1 MTQHHGGERAADIR
15 RRARDGGVDSPRPEP
30 LLEQQRQFI
39 ADASHELCTPVA
51 GLRAQ
56 LEEAQMHPDETDL
69 PTLLKS
75 ALRDVDRLQAI
86 VTDLLLLA
94 RLKGQVAE
102 REPVD
107 LAELVRWQLSARED
121 RRAARMA
128 ADPGVTVSCVP
139 HQIAR
144 LVNALLD
151 NADRHATGT
160 VWIEV
165 RGNGTSAELVV
176 ADDGAGITG
185 ADRERVFEPFARL
198 DSARSRDRG
207 GTGLGLAIAR
217 DIAHAHQGTL
227 DVEDSPGGGACFV
240 LRLPTV
246 LRSHPPA

>member
-1 MTQHHGGERAADIR
+1 MTHHR
-15 RRARDGGVDSPRPEP
+15 RDERARDIRHQARDVAVHTPRPE
-30 LLEQQRQFI
+30 LLQQQRQFI

-69 PTLLKS
+69 PTLLAS

-102 REPVD
+102 RETVD
-107 LAELVRWQLSARED
+107 LAELVRWQLSARDE
-121 RRAARMA
+121 RHIARLTAA
-128 ADPGVTVSCVP
+128 PGVTVSCVP

-151 NADRHATGT
+151 NAHRHAADT

-165 RGNGTSAELVV
+165 RGNGTSAELIV
-176 ADDGAGITG
+176 ADDGAGITPT
-185 ADRERVFEPFARL
+185 DRERVFEPFARL
-198 DSARSRDRG
+198 DSARSRDLG

-227 DVEDSPGGGACFV
+227 DVEDSEGGACFV
-240 LRLPTV
+240 LRLPAF
-246 LRSHPPA
+246 HEDQPPA